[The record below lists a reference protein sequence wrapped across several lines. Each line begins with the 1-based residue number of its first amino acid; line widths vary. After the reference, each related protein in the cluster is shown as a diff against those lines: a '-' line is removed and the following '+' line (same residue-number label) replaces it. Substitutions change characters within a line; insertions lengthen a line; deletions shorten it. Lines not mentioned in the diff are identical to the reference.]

1 MAGGIGA
8 RFWPMSR
15 SNTPKQFIDI
25 LGDGSTLIQKTFS
38 RFSKICPK
46 ENIYIVTSEQYKDI
60 VKKQLPD
67 VTDEQLVLEPA
78 RRNTAPCIH
87 YANFKIRQKN
97 PNAVVVVAPSDH
109 LIVKEDVFLEVVEK
123 GLKAVSENDCLLT
136 IGIKPS
142 HPNTGYGYIQF
153 NDEKSMPDNHSIY
166 DVKVFTEKPEL
177 EMAKQFVESG
187 DFLWNAG
194 IFMWSLKSI
203 FAAFEKYLPDF
214 NVFFIN
220 GE

>member
-142 HPNTGYGYIQF
+142 RPETGYGYVEAKETIEGEICGVQAF
-153 NDEKSMPDNHSIY
+153 K
-166 DVKVFTEKPEL
+166 EKPNL
-177 EMAKQFVESG
+177 ETAEQYLKAG
-187 DFLWNAG
+187 NYLWNAG
-194 IFMWSLKSI
+194 IFVWNI
-203 FAAFEKYLPDF
+203 ETITECITKYKP
-214 NVFFIN
+214 NIA
-220 GE
+220 E